1 VRATPPP
8 WGGISACR
16 EVNTD
21 KTDIVTGELFT
32 AERTDR
38 FEAGQRLFY
47 DLVAAR
53 GA

>member
-1 VRATPPP
+1 MRATPPP
-8 WGGISACR
+8 WGGISARR

-21 KTDIVTGELFT
+21 KTDIVTGEVFT

-53 GA
+53 GT